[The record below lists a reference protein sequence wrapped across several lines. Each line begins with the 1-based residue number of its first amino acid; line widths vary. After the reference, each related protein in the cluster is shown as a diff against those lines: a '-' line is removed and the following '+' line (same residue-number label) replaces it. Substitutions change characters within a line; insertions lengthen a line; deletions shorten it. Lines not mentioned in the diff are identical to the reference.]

1 MVATNYNT
9 ATSVTT
15 IAATA
20 AGDSATVAYTCPTN
34 HDATIDLILLS
45 NNNAGA
51 KKINIQWYD
60 LSSTTYYY
68 ILKAH
73 SIAANSTYNVLDSSL
88 LHIHAGDKI
97 VLYGETTNT
106 IESSISVKEYFSPT
120 K

>member
-20 AGDSATVAYTCPTN
+20 TVAYTCPTN
-34 HDATIDLILLS
+34 HDATIDLMLLS

-51 KKINIQWYD
+51 KKIYIQWYD